1 MYNVWMTTSQ
11 ITHEAIADVPLLM
24 YVLHEKLGYDEI
36 LDQVSPPHGN
46 WQGLSPGKTMV
57 TWLAHLLSEN
67 NHYMSPVQDWV
78 AQLPHLWAGLWG
90 QTVRPLDVSDDRL
103 AEITR
108 RLSLPEIW
116 EPLEQKI
123 TQRMVRVYELPSEQV
138 RLDTTTAKV
147 YGGNDLSV
155 LFQRGYSKDHRPDL
169 RQLKIMLA
177 ALDPL
182 GVLVGADVVS
192 GNTAD
197 DGLYIPMIAR
207 LRSSLPSEGLLY
219 IGDCKM
225 GALAIRAYV
234 IQTGNSYLT
243 PLAQVGDLPEQL
255 EKWVDD
261 AVRGKVRLQTVWD
274 VDGKTR
280 LGEAY
285 EHHRRLSAET
295 EMGTI
300 TWSERVLIVHSVA
313 YAKAA
318 VRGLHQRL
326 AQAQTDLRALTPP
339 RGRGQRQFTEEAA
352 LQTEVDAILEHY
364 AVSGLLTVKLQCET
378 ESRTVRAY
386 GGAPARSEERHRYFI
401 KVKENRARLRMLE
414 PRLGWRV
421 YVTNAPVR
429 KLPLGKAILAYRD
442 EWLVERNC
450 ARLKGRTLSLAP
462 LWVRRD
468 DHALGLT
475 RLLTLAARVLA
486 VAEYQVRR
494 TLAQD
499 KCTLLGLYPGQPTR
513 ATAQP
518 STERLL
524 RAFKTVSLTLVK
536 KGTQIFYLLTPL
548 SELQRTILHDFTCPS
563 NLYQRW
569 FPKSWKP
576 LRI

>member
-1 MYNVWMTTSQ
+1 MATTQ

-24 YVLHEKLGYDEI
+24 YILHETLEYDKL
-36 LDQVSPPHGN
+36 LDQISPPHGN
-46 WQGLSPGKTMV
+46 WQGLSLGKTMV
-57 TWLAHLLSEN
+57 TWLAHILSEH
-67 NHYMSPVQDWV
+67 NHFMSHVQDWV
-78 AQLPHLWAGLWG
+78 AQSPQLWTGLWG
-90 QTVRPLDVSDDRL
+90 QSVRPLDVSDDRL
-103 AEITR
+103 AEVAR
-108 RLSLPEIW
+108 QLSLSEIW
-116 EPLEQKI
+116 EPLEQQI
-123 TQRMVRVYELPSEQV
+123 TQRMVRVYELPTERV

-147 YGGNDLSV
+147 YGGSDLSV
-155 LFQRGYSKDHRPDL
+155 LFQRGHSKDHRPDL
-169 RQLKIMLA
+169 RQLKVMLA

-182 GVLVGADVVS
+182 GVLVGADVVP

-197 DGLYIPMIAR
+197 DGLYVPMIVR
-207 LRSSLPSEGLLY
+207 LRATLPAKGLLY

-225 GALAIRAYV
+225 GALATRAYLA
-234 IQTGNSYLT
+234 QTGNYYLM
-243 PLAQVGDLPEQL
+243 PLAQVGDLPDQL

-261 AVRGKVRLQTVWD
+261 AVRGKVRLQPILD

-285 EHHRRLSAET
+285 ERRRPLTAET
-295 EMGTI
+295 EAGMLK
-300 TWSERVLIVHSVA
+300 WDERVLIVRSTA

-318 VRGLHQRL
+318 VHSLHKRL
-326 AQAQTDLRALTPP
+326 AQAQSELCALTPP
-339 RGRGQRQFTEEAA
+339 RGRGQRQFTEESELQAA
-352 LQTEVDAILEHY
+352 VDAILERY
-364 AVSGLLTVKLQCET
+364 DVTGLLTVKLQCET
-378 ESRTVRAY
+378 EQRTVRTY
-386 GGAPARSEERHRYFI
+386 RNAPARSEERHRYI
-401 KVKENRARLRMLE
+401 VKVKEDRARLRKLE

-429 KLPLGKAILAYRD
+429 KLPLPQAVLAYRD

-450 ARLKGRTLSLAP
+450 ARLKGRALSLAP

-499 KCTLLGLYPGQPTR
+499 HRTLGGLYPGQPTR
-513 ATAQP
+513 TTAQP
-518 STERLL
+518 TTERLL
-524 RAFKTVSLTLVK
+524 RAFKTVSLTLVQ
-536 KGTQIFYLLTPL
+536 KGAQVFYLLTPL
-548 SELQRTILHDFTCPS
+548 SDLHRTILHDLACPS

>member
-1 MYNVWMTTSQ
+1 MTTPR
-11 ITHEAIADVPLLM
+11 ITQEAIADVPLLM

-36 LDQVSPPHGN
+36 LDQVSPPHQN

-57 TWLAHLLSEN
+57 TWLAHILSEH
-67 NHYMSPVQDWV
+67 NHYMSHVQDWV

-90 QTVRPLDVSDDRL
+90 QAVRPLDVSDDRL
-103 AEITR
+103 AEVVR
-108 RLSLPEIW
+108 RLSLPEVW
-116 EPLEQKI
+116 EPLEQQI
-123 TQRMVRVYELPSEQV
+123 SQRMVRVYELPSERV

-155 LFQRGYSKDHRPDL
+155 LFQRGHSKDHRPDL
-169 RQLKIMLA
+169 RQLKVMLA

-182 GVLVGADVVS
+182 GVLVGADVAP
-192 GNTAD
+192 GNSAD
-197 DGLYIPMIAR
+197 DGLYVPMIAR
-207 LRSSLPSEGLLY
+207 LRSSLPPKGLLY

-225 GALAIRAYV
+225 GALATRAYV
-234 IQTGNSYLT
+234 AQMENSYLM

-261 AVRGKVRLQTVWD
+261 AVRGKVRLQPVWD
-274 VDGKTR
+274 GDGKTR

-285 EHHRRLSAET
+285 EHRRRLSAET
-295 EMGTI
+295 ETGTVA
-300 TWSERVLIVHSVA
+300 WNERVLIVRSAA

-318 VRGLHQRL
+318 VRNLHQRL
-326 AQAQTDLRALTPP
+326 AQAQADLRALTPP

-352 LQTEVDAILEHY
+352 LQSAVDAILERY
-364 AVSGLLTVKLQCET
+364 AVNGLLTVKLQRET

-386 GGAPARSEERHRYFI
+386 RDEPARQEERHRYLVQ
-401 KVKENRARLRMLE
+401 VKENRARLRTLE

-421 YVTNAPVR
+421 YATNAPAR
-429 KLPLGKAILAYRD
+429 QLPLGQAVLTYRE

-450 ARLKGRTLSLAP
+450 ARLKGRALSLAP

-486 VAEYQVRR
+486 VVEYQARR
-494 TLAQD
+494 ALAQD
-499 KCTLLGLYPGQPTR
+499 DRTLLGLYPGQPTR
-513 ATAQP
+513 ATTQP
-518 STERLL
+518 TTERLL

-536 KGTQIFYLLTPL
+536 KGTQIFYLLPPL
-548 SELQRTILHDFTCPS
+548 SELQRTILHDLACPS
-563 NLYQRW
+563 NLYHRC

>member
-1 MYNVWMTTSQ
+1 MTTTH

-24 YVLHEKLGYDEI
+24 YVLHEILGYDDL
-36 LDQVSPPHGN
+36 LDQVNPPHGN
-46 WQGLSPGKTMV
+46 WEGLSPGKTMV
-57 TWLAHLLSEN
+57 TWLVHILSEH
-67 NHYMSPVQDWV
+67 NHFMSHVQDWV
-78 AQLPHLWAGLWG
+78 TQLPHLWAGLWG
-90 QTVRPLDVSDDRL
+90 QAVRPLDVSDDRL
-103 AEITR
+103 AEIVR
-108 RLSLPEIW
+108 GLSLPEVW

-123 TQRMVRVYELPSEQV
+123 TQRLVRVYELPTERV

-147 YGGNDLSV
+147 YGGSDLSV
-155 LFQRGYSKDHRPDL
+155 LFQRGHSKDHRPDL
-169 RQLKIMLA
+169 RQLKVMLA

-197 DGLYIPMIAR
+197 DGLYVPMIAR
-207 LRSSLPSEGLLY
+207 LRSTLPAQGLLY

-225 GALAIRAYV
+225 GALATRAYV
-234 IQTGNSYLT
+234 AQTGNSYLM
-243 PLAQVGDLPEQL
+243 PLAQVGDLPAQL
-255 EKWVDD
+255 EKWVEA
-261 AVRGKVRLQTVWD
+261 AVRGKVRLHPVWD
-274 VDGKTR
+274 ADGKTR

-285 EHHRRLSAET
+285 ERRRRLDADTET
-295 EMGTI
+295 GTV
-300 TWSERVLIVHSVA
+300 TWSERVLIVRSTA
-313 YAKAA
+313 YAQAA
-318 VRGLHQRL
+318 VRSLHQRL
-326 AQAQTDLRALTPP
+326 AQAQSELRALTPP
-339 RGRGQRQFTEEAA
+339 RGRGQRQFTEAAA
-352 LQTEVDAILEHY
+352 LQTAVDAIVERY
-364 AVSGLLTVKLQCET
+364 AVSGLVTVELQRET
-378 ESRTVRAY
+378 ERRAVRAY
-386 GGAPARSEERHRYFI
+386 RGVPARSEERYRYLV
-401 KVKENRARLRMLE
+401 KVKENRARLRTLE

-421 YVTNAPVR
+421 YATNAPVR
-429 KLPLGKAILAYRD
+429 QLPLGQAVLAYRE

-475 RLLTLAARVLA
+475 RLLTLAGRVLA

-499 KCTLLGLYPGQPTR
+499 DRTLVGLYPGQPTR

-524 RAFKTVSLTLVK
+524 RAFKTVSLTLVQ
-536 KGTQIFYLLTPL
+536 KGQQIFYLLTPL
-548 SELQRTILHDFTCPS
+548 SELQRTILHALACPS

>member
-1 MYNVWMTTSQ
+1 MTTPH

-24 YVLHEKLGYDEI
+24 YVLHERLGYDEL
-36 LDQVSPPHGN
+36 LDQVSPQHGN
-46 WQGLSPGKTMV
+46 WQGLSLGKTMV
-57 TWLAHLLSEN
+57 TWLAHLLSEHD
-67 NHYMSPVQDWV
+67 HYMSHVQDWV
-78 AQLPHLWAGLWG
+78 AQLPHLWTGLWG
-90 QTVRPLDVSDDRL
+90 QEVRPLDVSDDRL
-103 AEITR
+103 AEVVR
-108 RLSLPEIW
+108 QLSLSEVW

-123 TQRMVRVYELPSEQV
+123 TQRMVRVYELPTERV

-147 YGGNDLSV
+147 YGGSDLSV
-155 LFQRGYSKDHRPDL
+155 LFQRGHSKDHRPDL
-169 RQLKIMLA
+169 RQLKVMLA

-207 LRSSLPSEGLLY
+207 LRATLPARGLLY

-225 GALAIRAYV
+225 GALATRAYV
-234 IQTGNSYLT
+234 AETGNSYLM

-261 AVRGKVRLQTVWD
+261 AVRGKVRLQPVWD

-285 EHHRRLSAET
+285 ERRRRLTAET
-295 EMGTI
+295 ETGTV
-300 TWSERVLIVHSVA
+300 TWDERVLIVHSAA

-318 VRGLHQRL
+318 VQSLRKRL
-326 AQAQTDLRALTPP
+326 AQAQADLRALTPP
-339 RGRGQRQFTEEAA
+339 RGRGQRQFTAETA
-352 LQTEVDAILEHY
+352 LQAAVDAILERY
-364 AVSGLLTVKLQCET
+364 AVTGLLTVELQRET
-378 ESRTVRAY
+378 EHRAVRAY
-386 GGAPARSEERHRYFI
+386 RGVPARSEERHRYLV
-401 KVKENRARLRMLE
+401 KVKENRARLRALE

-421 YVTNAPVR
+421 YVTNAPAR
-429 KLPLGKAILAYRD
+429 RLPLGQAVLAYRD

-450 ARLKGRTLSLAP
+450 ARLKGRALSLAP

-486 VAEYQVRR
+486 VVEYQVRR

-499 KCTLLGLYPGQPTR
+499 KRSLPGLYPGQSTRTTTLPT
-513 ATAQP
+513 
-518 STERLL
+518 TERLL
-524 RAFKTVSLTLVK
+524 RAFKTVSLTLVQ
-536 KGTQIFYLLTPL
+536 KGTQIFYLFTPL
-548 SELQRTILHDFTCPS
+548 SELQRSILHDLACPS

>member
-1 MYNVWMTTSQ
+1 MATTQ

-24 YVLHEKLGYDEI
+24 YILHETLEYDKL
-36 LDQVSPPHGN
+36 LDQISPPHGN
-46 WQGLSPGKTMV
+46 WQGLSLGKTMV
-57 TWLAHLLSEN
+57 TWLAHILSEH
-67 NHYMSPVQDWV
+67 NHFMSHVQDWV

-90 QTVRPLDVSDDRL
+90 QAVRPLDVSDDRL
-103 AEITR
+103 AEVVR
-108 RLSLPEIW
+108 QLSLSEVW
-116 EPLEQKI
+116 EPLEQQI
-123 TQRMVRVYELPSEQV
+123 TQRMVRVYELPTERV

-147 YGGNDLSV
+147 YGGSDLSV
-155 LFQRGYSKDHRPDL
+155 LFQRGHSKDHRPDL
-169 RQLKIMLA
+169 RQLKVMLA

-182 GVLVGADVVS
+182 GVLVGADVVP

-197 DGLYIPMIAR
+197 DGLYVPMIAR
-207 LRSSLPSEGLLY
+207 LRASLPVKGLLY

-225 GALAIRAYV
+225 GALATRAYIV
-234 IQTGNSYLT
+234 QTGNYYLM
-243 PLAQVGDLPEQL
+243 PLAQVGGLPDQL

-261 AVRGKVRLQTVWD
+261 AVRGKVRLQSILD

-285 EHHRRLSAET
+285 ESRRPLTAET
-295 EMGTI
+295 ETGTLK
-300 TWSERVLIVHSVA
+300 WDERVLIVRSTA

-318 VRGLHQRL
+318 VRSLHKRL
-326 AQAQTDLRALTPP
+326 AQAQSELRALTPP
-339 RGRGQRQFTEEAA
+339 RGRGQRQFTEEAE
-352 LQTEVDAILEHY
+352 LQAAVDAILERY
-364 AVSGLLTVKLQCET
+364 DVTGLLTVELQRET
-378 ESRTVRAY
+378 EQRSVRAY
-386 GGAPARSEERHRYFI
+386 RNASARSEERHRYI
-401 KVKENRARLRMLE
+401 VHVKENRAQLRKLE

-429 KLPLGKAILAYRD
+429 KLPLQQAVLAYRD

-450 ARLKGRTLSLAP
+450 ARLKGRALSLAP

-499 KCTLLGLYPGQPTR
+499 HRTLGGLYPGQPTR
-513 ATAQP
+513 TTAQP
-518 STERLL
+518 TTERLL
-524 RAFKTVSLTLVK
+524 RAFKTVSLTLVQ
-536 KGTQIFYLLTPL
+536 KGTQVFYLLTPL
-548 SELQRTILHDFTCPS
+548 SDLHRTILHDLACPS

>member
-1 MYNVWMTTSQ
+1 MTVPR
-11 ITHEAIADVPLLM
+11 ITQEAIADVPLLM

-36 LDQVSPPHGN
+36 LDQISPPHKN
-46 WQGLSPGKTMV
+46 WQGLSVGKTMV
-57 TWLAHLLSEN
+57 TWLAHILSEH
-67 NHYMSPVQDWV
+67 NHYMSHVQDWV
-78 AQLPHLWAGLWG
+78 AQMPHLWAGLWE
-90 QTVRPLDVSDDRL
+90 QAVRPLDVSDDRL
-103 AEITR
+103 AEVVR
-108 RLSLPEIW
+108 RLSLSEVW
-116 EPLEQKI
+116 EPLEQQI
-123 TQRMVRVYELPSEQV
+123 TQRMVRVYELPSERV

-155 LFQRGYSKDHRPDL
+155 LFQRGHSKDHRPDL
-169 RQLKIMLA
+169 RQLKVMLA

-197 DGLYIPMIAR
+197 DGLYVPMIAR
-207 LRSSLPSEGLLY
+207 LRSSLPPKGLLY

-225 GALAIRAYV
+225 GALATRAYV
-234 IQTGNSYLT
+234 SQTGNSYLM
-243 PLAQVGDLPEQL
+243 PLAQVGGLPEQL

-261 AVRGKVRLQTVWD
+261 AVRGKVRLQPVWD

-285 EHHRRLSAET
+285 EHARRLSAET
-295 EMGTI
+295 ETGTVA
-300 TWSERVLIVHSVA
+300 WNERVLIVRSMV

-318 VRGLHQRL
+318 VHSLHQRL
-326 AQAQTDLRALTPP
+326 AQAQVELRALTPP
-339 RGRGQRQFTEEAA
+339 RGRGQRQFTEETSLQAA
-352 LQTEVDAILEHY
+352 VDAILERY
-364 AVSGLLTVKLQCET
+364 AVNGLLTVKLQRET
-378 ESRTVRAY
+378 ESRRMRAY
-386 GGAPARSEERHRYFI
+386 GKLPARQEERHRYLVQ
-401 KVKENRARLRMLE
+401 VKENRARLRALE

-421 YVTNAPVR
+421 YATNAPAR
-429 KLPLGKAILAYRD
+429 QLPLGQAVLTYRD

-486 VAEYQVRR
+486 VVEYQARR
-494 TLAQD
+494 SLAQD
-499 KCTLLGLYPGQPTR
+499 DRILLGLYPGQPTR

-536 KGTQIFYLLTPL
+536 KGAQIFYLLPPL
-548 SELQRTILHDFTCPS
+548 SELQRIILHDLACPS

>member
-1 MYNVWMTTSQ
+1 MTTSH

-24 YVLHEKLGYDEI
+24 HVLHEKLGYDEL
-36 LDQVSPPHGN
+36 LDQVSPRHGN
-46 WQGLSPGKTMV
+46 WQGLSLGKTMV
-57 TWLAHLLSEN
+57 TWLAHLLSEH
-67 NHYMSPVQDWV
+67 NHFMSHVQDWV
-78 AQLPHLWAGLWG
+78 AQLPHLWDGLWG

-103 AEITR
+103 AEVVR
-108 RLSLPEIW
+108 QLSLPEVW
-116 EPLEQKI
+116 EPLEQQI
-123 TQRMVRVYELPSEQV
+123 TQRMVRVYELPTERV

-147 YGGNDLSV
+147 YGGSDLSV
-155 LFQRGYSKDHRPDL
+155 LFQRGHSKDHRPDL

-197 DGLYIPMIAR
+197 DGLYVPMIAR
-207 LRSSLPSEGLLY
+207 LRATLPAKGLLY

-225 GALAIRAYV
+225 GALATRAYV
-234 IQTGNSYLT
+234 AQTENSYLM
-243 PLAQVGDLPEQL
+243 PLAQVGDLPDQL

-261 AVRGKVRLQTVWD
+261 AVRGKVRLQAVLD

-285 EHHRRLSAET
+285 EHRRRLTAET
-295 EMGTI
+295 ETGTVA
-300 TWSERVLIVHSVA
+300 WGERVLIVRSTA
-313 YAKAA
+313 YAWAA
-318 VRGLHQRL
+318 VQSLRKRL
-326 AQAQTDLRALTPP
+326 AQAQSDLRALTPP
-339 RGRGQRQFTEEAA
+339 RGRGQRQFTDEAA
-352 LQTEVDAILEHY
+352 LQAAVDAILERY
-364 AVSGLLTVKLQCET
+364 AVSGLVTVKLQRET
-378 ESRTVRAY
+378 EQRAVRAY
-386 GGAPARSEERHRYFI
+386 RGEPARSEERYRYI
-401 KVKENRARLRMLE
+401 VKVKENRARLRTLE

-421 YVTNAPVR
+421 YATNAPVR
-429 KLPLGKAILAYRD
+429 QLPLGQAVLAYRD
-442 EWLVERNC
+442 EWLIERNC
-450 ARLKGRTLSLAP
+450 ARLKGRSLSLAP

-494 TLAQD
+494 TLNQED
-499 KCTLLGLYPGQPTR
+499 RTLVGLYPGQPTR
-513 ATAQP
+513 GTAQP
-518 STERLL
+518 TTERLL
-524 RAFKTVSLTLVK
+524 RAFKTVSLTLVQ
-536 KGTQIFYLLTPL
+536 KGAQIFYLLTPL
-548 SELQRTILHDFTCPS
+548 SELQRTILHDLDCPS

>member
-1 MYNVWMTTSQ
+1 MTTTQ

-24 YVLHEKLGYDEI
+24 YVLHERLGYDEI

-46 WQGLSPGKTMV
+46 WQGLSLGKTMV
-57 TWLAHLLSEN
+57 TWLVHLLSEHD
-67 NHYMSPVQDWV
+67 HYMSHVQDWV

-90 QTVRPLDVSDDRL
+90 QAVRPLDVSDDRL
-103 AEITR
+103 AEVVR
-108 RLSLPEIW
+108 QLSLSEVW
-116 EPLEQKI
+116 EPLEQHI
-123 TQRMVRVYELPSEQV
+123 TQRMVRVYELPSERI

-147 YGGNDLSV
+147 YGGSDLSV
-155 LFQRGYSKDHRPDL
+155 LFQRGHSKDHRPDL
-169 RQLKIMLA
+169 RQLKVMLA

-182 GVLVGADVVS
+182 GVLVGADVVA

-197 DGLYIPMIAR
+197 DGLYLPMIAR
-207 LRSSLPSEGLLY
+207 LRATLPARGLLY

-225 GALAIRAYV
+225 GALATRAYV
-234 IQTGNSYLT
+234 AQTGNSYLM

-261 AVRGKVRLQTVWD
+261 AVRGKVRLQAVWD
-274 VDGKTR
+274 ADGKTR

-285 EHHRRLSAET
+285 ERRRRLTAET
-295 EMGTI
+295 KTGTVA
-300 TWSERVLIVHSVA
+300 WGERVLIVHSAA

-318 VRGLHQRL
+318 VQSLRKRL
-326 AQAQTDLRALTPP
+326 SQAQSDLRALTPP
-339 RGRGQRQFTEEAA
+339 RGRGQRQFTEQTA
-352 LQTEVDAILEHY
+352 LQAAVDAILERY
-364 AVSGLLTVKLQCET
+364 AVAGLVTVELQRET
-378 ESRTVRAY
+378 ERRTVRTY
-386 GGAPARSEERHRYFI
+386 RRAPARSEERHRYI
-401 KVKENRARLRMLE
+401 VKVKENRARLRALE

-421 YVTNAPVR
+421 YVTNAPAR
-429 KLPLGKAILAYRD
+429 RLPLGQAVLAYRD

-450 ARLKGRTLSLAP
+450 ARLKGRVLSLAP

-486 VAEYQVRR
+486 VVEYQVRR

-499 KCTLLGLYPGQPTR
+499 QRTLPGLYPGQPTHT
-513 ATAQP
+513 TALP
-518 STERLL
+518 TTERLL
-524 RAFKTVSLTLVK
+524 RAFKTVSLTLVQ
-536 KGTQIFYLLTPL
+536 KGTQIFYLLMPL
-548 SELQRTILHDFTCPS
+548 SKLQHIILHDLACPT
-563 NLYQRW
+563 NLYLRW